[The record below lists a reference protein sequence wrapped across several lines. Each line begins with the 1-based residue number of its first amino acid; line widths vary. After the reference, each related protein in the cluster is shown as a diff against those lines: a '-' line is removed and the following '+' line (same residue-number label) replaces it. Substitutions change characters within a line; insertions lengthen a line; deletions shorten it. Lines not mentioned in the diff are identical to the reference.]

1 MKMYNAQSPF
11 DQNSKRRAIT
21 LANKQR
27 RQDRR
32 DRQAEIKKVGVENFS
47 IDDYHTGEYNKKGDS
62 KEYGKVKRY
71 SKKNLPP
78 NLGSDASY
86 GISGY
91 VTNKKEYKKA
101 LKQK

>member
-1 MKMYNAQSPF
+1 MGKEI
-11 DQNSKRRAIT
+11 RE
-21 LANKQR
+21 ANKAR
-27 RQDRR
+27 RQARR
-32 DRQAEIKKVGVENFS
+32 ERRKGVKEVGEENYS
-47 IDDYHTGEYNKKGDS
+47 YDGYHKGEYDKKGDS

-78 NLGSDASY
+78 DLGSDASY